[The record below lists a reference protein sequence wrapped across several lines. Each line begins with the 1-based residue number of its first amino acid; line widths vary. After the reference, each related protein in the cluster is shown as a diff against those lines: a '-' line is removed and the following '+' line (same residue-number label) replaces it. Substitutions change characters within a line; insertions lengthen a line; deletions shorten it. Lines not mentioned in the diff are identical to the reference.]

1 MNRLITTLF
10 LLYLIP
16 SISSFGQREVFF
28 YSDLKIVPEIELSKN
43 GDSIEEIINKD
54 HLMYQKQSDIKIQL
68 ESDYWLRFDF
78 EPWFHLFE
86 KYDTLYLNT
95 GLLDQT
101 TYFFNSKGSVETLQ
115 VDYFKD
121 KVFKS
126 SIINRSFY
134 PVTKSNLINGRF
146 IIVKTKANYSRGRID
161 RIRFLLHT
169 SNEEFVFDY
178 RSMEDANQQK
188 APVLIFFGLAIG
200 LFIINILLY
209 FSSFKK
215 IYLYYGL
222 FLIFQGIYYSN
233 LNLSINTNWEFN
245 YPKAQYIISTLIQV
259 LINLSYLLF
268 IRSFLDMKKYYPKLN
283 KAVELIAY
291 ILVAF
296 IIIMATY
303 MIIDPHWSLAYD
315 LMDYQRYA
323 MSLFALYGIIH
334 LTIFRK
340 SELVYFVVIGTT
352 IFVTGALSAL
362 FLGNIMYMLFGA
374 AIESLV
380 FIAGLAYNI
389 KTDFKKRLQS
399 EQEATKANESALRA
413 QLNPHFIFNSLNSIQ
428 HLITKGD
435 KVNALKY
442 LTKFSKLLR
451 QVLETSIEVNVPL
464 NREKELLTMYLE
476 LESLRFNND
485 FSYSIEISE
494 NLDEYN
500 QEIPL
505 FLIQPFVENAIL
517 HGLLPK
523 EGKDKDLKIVFD
535 DQEHCIVCSIT
546 DNGIGR
552 EAAKANQ
559 KVKSHISRGISV
571 SEKRLEMLCKRKEN
585 SSKINYIDLEQGTRV
600 DICIPKN

>member
-1 MNRLITTLF
+1 MNRLITTAL
-10 LLYLIP
+10 LLYLLPGI
-16 SISSFGQREVFF
+16 FCYGQREVFF
-28 YSDLKIVPEIELSKN
+28 YGDLHIEPEIELVESD
-43 GDSIEEIINKD
+43 DSIDEIINKD

-68 ESDYWLRFDF
+68 ESEYWVRFDF
-78 EPWFHLFE
+78 KPWYYLFD
-86 KYDTLYLNT
+86 KYDTVYLNT
-95 GLLDQT
+95 GLLDLT
-101 TYFFNSKGSVETLQ
+101 TYYFKSNNRIDTLNI
-115 VDYFKD
+115 DYFTD
-121 KVFKS
+121 KHFKS
-126 SIINRSFY
+126 SILNRSFF
-134 PVTKSNLINGRF
+134 PVTKASLINDQF
-146 IIVKTKANYSRGRID
+146 IVLKTKANYSRGRID
-161 RIRFLLHT
+161 RVRFLLHT

-178 RSMEDANQQK
+178 RKIEYSNQQK
-188 APVLIFFGLAIG
+188 SPVLIFFGLAIG

-245 YPKAQYIISTLIQV
+245 YPKAHYIISTLIQV

-268 IRSFLDMKKYYPKLN
+268 IRSFLDMRKNYPKLN
-283 KAVELIAY
+283 KAVEVVAY
-291 ILVAF
+291 ALVIF
-296 IIIMATY
+296 IIVLGTF
-303 MIIDPHWSLAYD
+303 MIIDPHWSPAYD
-315 LMDYQRYA
+315 LMDYQRYI

-334 LTIFRK
+334 LTIYKK
-340 SELVYFVVIGTT
+340 SELVYFVVIGTI

-374 AIESLV
+374 AVESLV
-380 FIAGLAYNI
+380 FITGLAYNI
-389 KTDFKKRLQS
+389 RTDFRMRLQS

-435 KVNALKY
+435 KENALRY
-442 LTKFSKLLR
+442 LTKFSRLLR

-464 NREKELLTMYLE
+464 HREKELLTMYLE

-523 EGKDKDLKIVFD
+523 EGTDKDLKIIFD
-535 DQEHCIVCSIT
+535 DQDHCIVCSII

-559 KVKSHISRGISV
+559 KIKSHISRGISV
-571 SEKRLEMLCKRKEN
+571 SEKRLEMLCKNKEN
-585 SSKINYIDLEQGTRV
+585 TSKIKYADLAQGTRV